1 MKRRCATLPH
11 PLAGACSFRPTR
23 TARGESDLSPSRP
36 TLALS
41 ERAFIRVG
49 EIPAAL
55 KRHANE
61 DIQGTVSRS
70 GEVLLLAL
78 DPGEESP
85 AW

>member
-1 MKRRCATLPH
+1 M
-11 PLAGACSFRPTR
+11 
-23 TARGESDLSPSRP
+23 SPSRP